1 MDKMGGGGM
10 SVTVINNTP
19 ARVNTKRGADGGLTI
34 EVVEEMLA
42 NAMSRGGNKI
52 DDAMARGY
60 GLRRAGR

>member
-1 MDKMGGGGM
+1 MGGGQM
-10 SVTVINNTP
+10 NVTVINNTP
-19 ARVNTKRGADGGLTI
+19 ARVSTSRGSDGSLRIQI
-34 EVVEEMLA
+34 EEVLA